1 MYETFV
7 TVVGRVADSPR
18 RSNLSS
24 GAVTNFRMASTVRR
38 YDAASQGF
46 VDGRTLWVD
55 VECWG
60 NLSSNV
66 SASISKGDPVIVHG
80 QLMTSEWEGENGR
93 RSKNCIKATAVGPN
107 LDKGRSTFTKDP
119 ARRSGEV
126 PDALGESAPPPE
138 DGGEP
143 GDDVSSPDEELLAG
157 RDYEV
162 EGEALHFSD
171 ADLPGEPAHA

>member
-1 MYETFV
+1 MYETSV

-80 QLMTSEWEGENGR
+80 QLITSEWETENGK

-107 LDKGRSTFTKDP
+107 LDRGRALFTKDP
-119 ARRSGEV
+119 ARRTGEV
-126 PDALGESAPPPE
+126 PDDSDEATAPDDEAVP
-138 DGGEP
+138 DGHP
-143 GDDVSSPDEELLAG
+143 SSSDDELLAG

-162 EGEALHFSD
+162 EGEALDLED
-171 ADLPGEPAHA
+171 ADLPREPAHA